1 MNEIVTVMVP
11 LIFATS
17 VITLAEIA
25 RNVQSAIAILDTLK
39 L

>member
-1 MNEIVTVMVP
+1 MYEIVTVMVP
-11 LIFATS
+11 VVCAAS

-25 RNVQSAIAILDTLK
+25 RNVQSAMAILDTLK